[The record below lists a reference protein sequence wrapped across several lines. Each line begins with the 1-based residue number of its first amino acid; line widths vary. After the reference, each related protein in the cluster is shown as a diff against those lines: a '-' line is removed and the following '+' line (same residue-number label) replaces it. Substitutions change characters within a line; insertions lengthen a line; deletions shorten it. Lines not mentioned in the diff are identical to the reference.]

1 MLTKLDYSALV
12 FAAKALSIE
21 IPEQMPTNAAD
32 DDNFLRGLHTALVE
46 INVKEGELKCQN
58 CSRSFP
64 ISKGIPNMLLN
75 EEEV

>member
-1 MLTKLDYSALV
+1 
-12 FAAKALSIE
+12 
-21 IPEQMPTNAAD
+21 MPVLAD
-32 DDNFLRGLHTALVE
+32 VTLRCDKCNVHQ